1 MSSPFTTRWTIRT
14 DLPHLAIFESELNDD
29 AWNRDEFLVALRDR
43 KVVGITA
50 TIKTI
55 DKPIGYV
62 LYRMEPSR
70 ITIKRIHVDSLYRRA
85 GAGTLL
91 IEKLMEKLSVHKRRW
106 MRIDV
111 PEASLDVQLFLRK
124 LGFRATVVLPRSE
137 RYRFVF
143 PCVCPSTITV
153 S

>member
-1 MSSPFTTRWTIRT
+1 MSSPFTTRWMIRQ
-14 DLPHLAIFESELNDD
+14 DLPHLAIFESELNDA
-29 AWNRDEFLVALRDR
+29 AWNRDDFLAALQDR
-43 KVVGITA
+43 KVVGFTA

-62 LYRMEPSR
+62 LYHLESSR

-91 IEKLMEKLSVHKRRW
+91 IEKLMEKLSVHKRRR

-111 PEASLDVQLFLRK
+111 PEVSFDVQLFLRK
-124 LGFRATVVLPRSE
+124 LGFRATLVLPRSE

-143 PCVCPSTITV
+143 PCIQQSIITV
-153 S
+153 G